1 MKNLTVYL
9 KPYKYYIAAAFFLT
23 FLQCLTQLLLPGLM
37 AKMVDVGI
45 IGGDIDYIYKMGIY
59 MLVLTIIC
67 MICSIAAGYYTAQS
81 SSGFAKLLRRDLF
94 EKVESLSLDQFDTF
108 GTSTLVTRTTND
120 VSQIQNVI
128 MMLLRVVVVAS
139 LTFVSSLILMFYKD
153 VTMSLVVLIVIP
165 ILGAFVYTV
174 SSKIMPMVKEMQ
186 NRLDGL
192 SRILRER
199 LTGVRVIRAFNKEDA
214 ANKQYEEAN
223 DNLMR
228 FSLRVNRIVAFLFP
242 GMMLLMN
249 LTTIA
254 VLWFG
259 SFRIETAHLTIGD
272 MMAFIQYV
280 TMIMMSVIMISFIF
294 IIIPRAKVSA
304 DRISEI
310 LNVEPAILD
319 PAEETAAAFKFD
331 EHVPAV
337 EFRNVSFRYNDSDA
351 AILKNISFSV
361 DSGETV
367 AIIGGMGSGKT
378 SLVSLIPR
386 FYDVFEGAV
395 FVNGADVR
403 CVSQKQLRESIGFV
417 PQTAVLFSGTIAEN
431 IQYGKE
437 NATEEEIW
445 KALEIAQ
452 ATDFVESMEEGIDS
466 YISQGGTNVSGG
478 QKQRLTIARAVVG
491 RPGIYIFDDNFSA
504 LDYKTDANLRHALR
518 TEIQGAAMIIVA
530 QRVATIRNVSKII
543 VLDGGQIA
551 GIGTDAELTE
561 SCEIYRKIVESQTGG
576 DISSPLF
583 ANMTLSNDAEA
594 AK

>member
-583 ANMTLSNDAEA
+583 ANTTLSNDAEA

>member
-1 MKNLTVYL
+1 MKNLTIYL
-9 KPYKYYIAAAFFLT
+9 KPYKYYIAAAVFLIFF
-23 FLQCLTQLLLPGLM
+23 QCLTQLMLPGLM

-45 IGGDIDYIYKMGIY
+45 VGGDIDYIYKMGVY
-59 MLVLTIIC
+59 MLVLTAIC
-67 MICSIAAGYYTAQS
+67 MICSVAAGYYTAQS
-81 SSGFAKLLRRDLF
+81 SAGFAKLLRRDLF
-94 EKVESLSLDQFDTF
+94 ETVESFSLEQFDKF

-153 VTMSLVVLIVIP
+153 VTMSLVVLVVIP
-165 ILGAFVYTV
+165 VLAVFVYIV
-174 SSKIMPMVKEMQ
+174 SRKIMPMVKEMQ
-186 NRLDGL
+186 NKLDGL

-199 LTGVRVIRAFNKEDA
+199 LTGVRVIRAFNKEEA

-223 DNLMR
+223 DDLML
-228 FSLRVNRIVAFLFP
+228 FSLKVNRVVAFLFP
-242 GMMLLMN
+242 GMLLLMN

-254 VLWFG
+254 VLWYG

-310 LNVEPAILD
+310 LSVEPAILD
-319 PAEETAAAFKFD
+319 PAETDSAAFKFD
-331 EHVPAV
+331 ERVPAV
-337 EFRNVSFRYNDSDA
+337 EFRNVSFQYNDSDA
-351 AILKNISFSV
+351 SILKNISFSV
-361 DSGETV
+361 DRGETIAV
-367 AIIGGMGSGKT
+367 IGGMGSGKT
-378 SLVSLIPR
+378 SLVNLIPR
-386 FYDVFEGAV
+386 FYDVSGGAV

-403 CVSQKQLRESIGFV
+403 RVSQKQLRETIGFV
-417 PQTAVLFSGTIAEN
+417 SQTAVLFSGTIAEN
-431 IQYGKE
+431 VRYGKE

-452 ATDFVESMEEGIDS
+452 ATDFVENMEEGINS

-491 RPGIYIFDDNFSA
+491 RPEIYIFDDNFSA
-504 LDYKTDANLRHALR
+504 LDYKTDANLRHALK
-518 TEIQGAAMIIVA
+518 TEIKDAAVIIVA

-576 DISSPLF
+576 DVHLPANISNS
-583 ANMTLSNDAEA
+583 AEA
-594 AK
+594 AE